1 MNKAVRKPN
10 PEDQA
15 VLESLQ
21 IQIAEPA
28 ELSRCHQLLDQHHY
42 LGSPKPVGERLYY
55 VVTDAQG
62 QWLAVLIF
70 AAAAKHLR
78 ASGPVDWLDRCAAG
92 ESVWLW
98 WSTTSAFCCCPS
110 KPFPIWARSRCG
122 WPWPA

>member
-28 ELSRCHQLLDQHHY
+28 ELSRCHELLDQHHY

-62 QWLAVLIF
+62 QWRAVLIF

-78 ASGPVDWLDRCAAG
+78 ARDRWIGWTDAQREKRLAL
-92 ESVWLW
+92 VV
-98 WSTTSAFCCCPS
+98 TTSASCWYPS
-110 KPFPIWARSRCG
+110 RVFATWAPSHCG
-122 WPWPA
+122 WPCHA